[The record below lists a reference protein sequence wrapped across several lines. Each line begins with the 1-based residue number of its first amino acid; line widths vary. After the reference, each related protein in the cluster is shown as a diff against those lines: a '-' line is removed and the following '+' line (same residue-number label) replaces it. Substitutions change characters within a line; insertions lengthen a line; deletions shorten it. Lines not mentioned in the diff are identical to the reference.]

1 MAKIEAGVLDS
12 VFGVR
17 KPLTANR
24 EPRTE
29 RPRPFLDSPREAEEN
44 MRLDRA
50 LFAARKPALRIYGWK
65 GRAVSL
71 GYFQRQEEVRR
82 SLPGDWKESP
92 IVMRPTGGGA
102 VLHTTRETTFC
113 LVLPAAAI
121 GNPLSSYRA
130 IHVAVQRALL
140 GLGIRTEL
148 AQQKMSGT
156 FCFMAPTPG
165 DLLLEGCKIVGGAQ
179 RRSRGWLLHQGSIQ
193 LPLAPSGLR
202 RALSKELAKS
212 LSLCYIQKVCTPQS
226 L

>member
-1 MAKIEAGVLDS
+1 MEIAHIQ
-12 VFGVR
+12 
-17 KPLTANR
+17 
-24 EPRTE
+24 
-29 RPRPFLDSPREAEEN
+29 DSPRDAQEN
-44 MRLDRA
+44 MDLDRA

-71 GYFQRQEEVRR
+71 GYFQKQEEVRR

-102 VLHTTRETTFC
+102 VLHTPHETTFC

-140 GLGIRTEL
+140 GLGIRTEWAHPRSAGPL
-148 AQQKMSGT
+148 
-156 FCFMAPTPG
+156 CFLAPTSG
-165 DLLLEGCKIVGGAQ
+165 DLLLNGCKIVGGAQ

-193 LPLAPSGLR
+193 LPLAPNSLR

-212 LSLCYIQKVCTPQS
+212 LSLCYT
-226 L
+226 